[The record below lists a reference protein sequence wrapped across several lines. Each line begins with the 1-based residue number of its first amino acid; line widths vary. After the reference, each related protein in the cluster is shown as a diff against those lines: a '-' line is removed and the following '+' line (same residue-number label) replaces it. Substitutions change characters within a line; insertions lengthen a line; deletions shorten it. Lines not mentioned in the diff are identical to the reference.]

1 MNKFKSLAV
10 LTASLCASLTLNGC
24 FMPRAHSM
32 GASLMNV
39 AHQPRVSGDST
50 NAEISLGVNAFGGFA
65 GEGANVDNVKS
76 GGGNVSFTYRMGG
89 LVSPIFASAS
99 LGAFGGQLEF
109 ACTESRCSDSELKY
123 KEWLNSEAGKDG
135 YSFWDVQERLL
146 VGADFNPGKYVIVGF
161 AGGVQLFQGGGD
173 YDDMR
178 ADLDEMGYIR
188 SLEGRAAAAP
198 FTSFW
203 LGSRIGHDGK
213 WGSVVAEFDMLYKNS
228 IEDWTS
234 AMMLN
239 YFHTS
244 GFYGGVIWNSQLGY
258 ELNVGK
264 TFVF

>member
-1 MNKFKSLAV
+1 MNKFKTVAAMA
-10 LTASLCASLTLNGC
+10 ASLCAVFTLNGC

-32 GASLMNV
+32 GASLMSV
-39 AHQPRVSGDST
+39 AHQPRISADST
-50 NAEISLGVNAFGGFA
+50 NAEISLGVNAFGSVA

-76 GGGNVSFTYRMGG
+76 GGGNVSFMYRMGG
-89 LVSPIFASAS
+89 SVSPLFASAAVGA
-99 LGAFGGQLEF
+99 LGGKLEF
-109 ACTESRCSDSELKY
+109 ACTESRCSDSEIKY
-123 KEWLNSEAGKDG
+123 KAWLKTEAGEDE
-135 YSFWDVQERLL
+135 YSFWDIQERLL
-146 VGADFNPGKYVIVGF
+146 VGADFNPRKYAIVGL

-178 ADLDEMGYIR
+178 ADLDDERFIK
-188 SLEGRAAAAP
+188 SLEGRVGAAP
-198 FTSFW
+198 FTSLW

-228 IEDWTS
+228 VEDWTS

-244 GFYGGVIWNSQLGY
+244 GFFGGVVWNSQLGY
-258 ELNVGK
+258 ELNIGK